1 MTMKTLTF
9 LTACLAFTTL
19 SAQTKQENIQWA
31 AEKMANQFCECQ
43 ALSIMLDV
51 RIEETQKKTS
61 QQQAAEKILPYLA
74 EVENCLAPFAV
85 YNAKL
90 NESEQVEAA
99 NTMRLIMR
107 NQCPK
112 IADKFDAAEGKK

>member
-1 MTMKTLTF
+1 MKLFTF
-9 LTACLAFTTL
+9 ISTFCAIASL

-31 AEKMANQFCECQ
+31 AEKMANQFCECR

-51 RIEETQKKTS
+51 RIEEKEKKLS
-61 QQQAAEKILPYLA
+61 QDGAADKIAPYLQ
-74 EVENCLAPFAV
+74 EVQDCLAPFAV

-90 NESEQVEAA
+90 NENEQVEAA
-99 NTMRLIMR
+99 NTMRLILR